1 MRPFGIAC
9 LCAPIVAA
17 LACHGP
23 RRELRSPDA
32 PAPIGPYSQAVA
44 VDPFVFLAGQIG
56 ASPANGALVDG
67 GIGPQT
73 ERALANLAAVLA
85 TEGMDLGH
93 VVSVQAF
100 LVDLGEFAAFNEV
113 YARHFHAPFPAR
125 TTVGVAALPR
135 GARVELTAI
144 ARRP

>member
-1 MRPFGIAC
+1 MKSAHVALLGAC
-9 LCAPIVAA
+9 LFAA
-17 LACHGP
+17 LACQGQ
-23 RRELRSPDA
+23 RRELRSPNA

-44 VDPFVFLAGQIG
+44 ADRLVFLAGQIG
-56 ASPANGALVDG
+56 ASPADGALVDG

-85 TEGMDLGH
+85 AEGMDLSH

-113 YARHFHAPFPAR
+113 YARHFRVPFPAR
-125 TTVGVAALPR
+125 ATVGVAALPR